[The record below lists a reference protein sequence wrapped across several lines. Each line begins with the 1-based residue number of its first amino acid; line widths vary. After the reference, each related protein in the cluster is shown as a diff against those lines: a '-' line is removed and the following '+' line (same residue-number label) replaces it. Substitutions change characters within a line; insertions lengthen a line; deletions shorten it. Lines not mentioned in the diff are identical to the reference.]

1 MSNIVKV
8 DWGVVFAESFVEVY
22 DSKVAKAFR
31 FILILFCLLLAVVT
45 VGWLAVDVFKTVFM
59 GASIELLM
67 KPVILLVVCETL
79 FPVLYVGT
87 IVCAVL
93 AVGIRKA
100 YLIYKGEADEQPAE
114 SEKKE
119 EAK

>member
-1 MSNIVKV
+1 M
-8 DWGVVFAESFVEVY
+8 
-22 DSKVAKAFR
+22 
-31 FILILFCLLLAVVT
+31 
-45 VGWLAVDVFKTVFM
+45 
-59 GASIELLM
+59 
-67 KPVILLVVCETL
+67 ILLVVCETL

-100 YLIYKGEADEQPAE
+100 YLIYKGGNNEQSVE

-119 EAK
+119 EVK